1 MALYYIN
8 GTSNSGTTF
17 GQSGYFYPLYLTAT
31 EANAAVDNNLG
42 TSHAHTF
49 EEVPNVTFWMPIE
62 DAIHASP
69 TAPSGIYSGE
79 FYVSYLS
86 PISEDDVEEIG
97 NGVLSSDTFN
107 SWRKKTND
115 IGREALSNK
124 AIANAVDTRL
134 NLLLNVTGGN
144 DNIVTLT
151 HNQGITGEKTFE
163 GAVKL
168 TGAVNATNALQIGST
183 GKLYLSGDSIKV
195 NKDIDLSESG
205 STVKAS
211 KLNIPSG
218 LTEYAGVTY
227 TWPSASPQPGQILKA
242 STGGSLQ
249 WQTEATAEA
258 QVEAYQIEDPT
269 PVGTITQW
277 STDSIPNKWLLCD
290 GRAVNR
296 ATYSS
301 LFNVIGTTYGGG
313 DAMTTFN
320 LPDLRARVPVGKGTN
335 SDSQISAAFTT
346 LGGTTYTA
354 NSLSFGGEYK
364 HKLTVAEIPAHN
376 HTINNMNPRNVYDRD
391 QGGGGY
397 DPNTEGSILTD
408 LTGGDEAHNN
418 VQPFITLNYIIKYE
432 ETATVTQN
440 VTPGQGLLINN
451 ARAASNLLE
460 ANSVNTLELDVDASD
475 FEFNGAGQLKLK
487 DAAIH
492 ELLDAKIKTVTI
504 ETPIGV
510 PDITHSIEHNLGG
523 MPAMFQMFVKFK
535 TANPTFYAEVGDM
548 IPIFNGQIWS
558 SNAGFFGQRASA
570 TKFYWGYGASTY
582 NGFWLATAGTGGGV
596 VLTPNDT
603 DHALVISATR
613 YV

>member
-31 EANAAVDNNLG
+31 EANAAVDNTLN

-62 DAIHASP
+62 DAIHASS

-258 QVEAYQIEDPT
+258 QAQAKMSNDFLE
-269 PVGTITQW
+269 
-277 STDSIPNKWLLCD
+277 
-290 GRAVNR
+290 
-296 ATYSS
+296 
-301 LFNVIGTTYGGG
+301 
-313 DAMTTFN
+313 
-320 LPDLRARVPVGKGTN
+320 
-335 SDSQISAAFTT
+335 
-346 LGGTTYTA
+346 
-354 NSLSFGGEYK
+354 SF
-364 HKLTVAEIPAHN
+364 
-376 HTINNMNPRNVYDRD
+376 
-391 QGGGGY
+391 
-397 DPNTEGSILTD
+397 
-408 LTGGDEAHNN
+408 
-418 VQPFITLNYIIKYE
+418 
-432 ETATVTQN
+432 
-440 VTPGQGLLINN
+440 LI
-451 ARAASNLLE
+451 R
-460 ANSVNTLELDVDASD
+460 
-475 FEFNGAGQLKLK
+475 
-487 DAAIH
+487 
-492 ELLDAKIKTVTI
+492 
-504 ETPIGV
+504 
-510 PDITHSIEHNLGG
+510 
-523 MPAMFQMFVKFK
+523 
-535 TANPTFYAEVGDM
+535 
-548 IPIFNGQIWS
+548 
-558 SNAGFFGQRASA
+558 
-570 TKFYWGYGASTY
+570 
-582 NGFWLATAGTGGGV
+582 
-596 VLTPNDT
+596 
-603 DHALVISATR
+603 
-613 YV
+613 